1 MIIVKQKYLVQKNEE
16 SRHIRIIKEENRI
29 YEAIKN
35 RLIRENEKLT
45 YEVKQLKEIIT
56 VPRNHYKYLESFKD
70 FDQLVKQKDQIMQDM
85 EHGKGKTS
93 TRTEHEK

>member
-1 MIIVKQKYLVQKNEE
+1 M
-16 SRHIRIIKEENRI
+16 
-29 YEAIKN
+29 
-35 RLIRENEKLT
+35 
-45 YEVKQLKEIIT
+45 KEIIT